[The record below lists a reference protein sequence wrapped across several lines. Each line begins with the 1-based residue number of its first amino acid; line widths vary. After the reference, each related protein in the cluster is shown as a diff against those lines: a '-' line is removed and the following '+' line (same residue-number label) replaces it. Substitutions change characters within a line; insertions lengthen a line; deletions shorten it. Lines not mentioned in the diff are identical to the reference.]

1 MWDIDFS
8 IYKRYNNGNSAA
20 RRAAKPHGVHIVL
33 DGGGVDIEGEA
44 MLSRAYTAGIS
55 GIDGFE
61 ITVECSAWD
70 RIPKFELVGLPD
82 AAVKEAKNRV
92 VSACENSGIS
102 FPAMDIMINLAP
114 ADVRKEGT
122 AFDLAIILAILKSD
136 GRLNSDVYLE
146 DKCFI
151 GELSL
156 SGEVRAVN
164 GILPMAI
171 SAKNSGRRELFVPV
185 GNAAEASIVSGVTV
199 YAVPTLISLIKHLSR
214 EERLTPVTAAPFD
227 LSARS
232 ACGDFSEVRGQLKAK
247 RALEIAAAGG
257 HNILM
262 IGPPGAGKSM
272 LAKRLPS
279 ILPDMSF
286 EEAIETTKIH
296 SVAGTLTGNFIT
308 ERPFRSPHHTVTMP
322 GLAGGGTQ
330 PRPGEIS
337 LAHNGVLFLD
347 ELPEF
352 TKRVTD
358 SLRQPMEDDRVTVTR
373 AAAKM
378 TFPALFMLVCAMN
391 PCKCG
396 FFGDPNKQCTCT
408 SAAVAKYLDKISGP
422 LLDRIDIEI
431 ELPAVS
437 YDDISGKTAAG
448 EPSAAI
454 RERVNRARAFA
465 NRRLIEA
472 GEEPGVLNAKM
483 SPRQLRR
490 YCNPNKEGSEL
501 MREAFE
507 SLGLSARGHDR
518 VLRVAR
524 TIADL
529 DGDAVINEDHIAEAI
544 QYRSLDRK
552 YWRR

>member
-1 MWDIDFS
+1 
-8 IYKRYNNGNSAA
+8 
-20 RRAAKPHGVHIVL
+20 
-33 DGGGVDIEGEA
+33 
-44 MLSRAYTAGIS
+44 MLSKAYTS
-55 GIDGFE
+55 GVLGVDGFE

-70 RIPKFELVGLPD
+70 RVPKFELVGLPD

-92 VSACENSGIS
+92 ISACENSGIS
-102 FPAMDIMINLAP
+102 FPSMDIMINLAP
-114 ADVRKEGT
+114 ADIKKEGT
-122 AFDLAIILAILKSD
+122 AFDLAIVAAILKSD
-136 GRLNSDVYLE
+136 GRIPRDSDFE
-146 DKCFI
+146 SKCFI

-171 SAKNSGRRELFVPV
+171 SARDSGRRELFVPK
-185 GNAAEASIVSGVTV
+185 GNADEAAIVSGVTV
-199 YAVPTLISLIKHLSR
+199 YPVESLSALVKHIKGELAIAPR
-214 EERLTPVTAAPFD
+214 VGAAGGFD
-227 LSARS
+227 LSRRAE
-232 ACGDFSEVRGQLKAK
+232 CGDFSEVRGQLKAK

-279 ILPDMSF
+279 ILPDMTF
-286 EEAIETTKIH
+286 EEAIQTTKVH
-296 SVAGTLTGNFIT
+296 SVAGTLRTNLVT
-308 ERPFRSPHHTVTMP
+308 ERPFRSPHHNVTMP
-322 GLAGGGTQ
+322 GLIGGGTH

-337 LAHNGVLFLD
+337 LSHNGVLFLD

-352 TKRVTD
+352 SKQVTD
-358 SLRQPMEDDRVTVTR
+358 SLRQPMEDGAVTVTR
-373 AAAKM
+373 AAAKL
-378 TFPALFMLVCAMN
+378 TFPASFMLVCAMN

-408 SAAVAKYLDKISGP
+408 PASIAKYLDRISGP

-437 YDDISGKTAAG
+437 YDEISGKTAPG
-448 EPSAAI
+448 EPSCLI

-465 NRRLIEA
+465 DERLAAA
-472 GEEPGVLNAKM
+472 GDATGVLNAKM
-483 SPRQLRR
+483 SPSLLRR
-490 YCNPNKEGSEL
+490 HCTPTKDGSEL

-529 DGDAVINEDHIAEAI
+529 DGEMEIGEDHIAEAI

>member
-1 MWDIDFS
+1 MLS
-8 IYKRYNNGNSAA
+8 KVYTS
-20 RRAAKPHGVHIVL
+20 GVL
-33 DGGGVDIEGEA
+33 GVDG
-44 MLSRAYTAGIS
+44 Y
-55 GIDGFE
+55 E

-70 RIPKFELVGLPD
+70 RVPKLELVGLPD

-92 VSACENSGIS
+92 VSACENSGFS
-102 FPAMDIMINLAP
+102 FPGMDIMINLAP
-114 ADVRKEGT
+114 ADIKKEGT
-122 AFDLAIILAILKSD
+122 AFDLAIVVSILRSD
-136 GRLNSDVYLE
+136 GRIKPSVSLE

-156 SGEVRAVN
+156 SGEIRAIN

-171 SAKNSGRRELFVPV
+171 SARDSGRRELFVPK
-185 GNAAEASIVSGVTV
+185 GNAAEAAIVSGVTV
-199 YAVPTLISLIKHLSR
+199 YGVESLSALVKHLSG
-214 EERLTPVTAAPFD
+214 EVLIAPTVAAPFD
-227 LSARS
+227 LSGRGE
-232 ACGDFSEVRGQLKAK
+232 CGDFSEVRGQLKAK
-247 RALEIAAAGG
+247 RAMEIAAAGG

-286 EEAIETTKIH
+286 EEAIQTTKVH
-296 SVAGTLTGNFIT
+296 SVAGTLRTSIIT

-322 GLAGGGTQ
+322 GLAGGGTYPQ
-330 PRPGEIS
+330 PGEIS

-358 SLRQPMEDDRVTVTR
+358 SLRQPMEDGVVTVTR
-373 AAAKM
+373 AAAKV
-378 TFPALFMLVCAMN
+378 TFPASFMLVCAMN

-396 FFGDPNKQCTCT
+396 FFGDPNKHCTCT
-408 SAAVAKYLDKISGP
+408 PSSIAKYLDRISGP

-437 YDDISGKTAAG
+437 YDEISGRSAEG
-448 EPSAAI
+448 EPSAKI

-465 NRRLIEA
+465 DRRLSEA
-472 GEEPGVLNAKM
+472 GEASGTLNAKM

-490 YCNPNKEGSEL
+490 FCAPTKEGSEL
-501 MREAFE
+501 LKEAFE
-507 SLGLSARGHDR
+507 TLGLSARGHDR

-529 DGDAVINEDHIAEAI
+529 DGEAVINEDHIAEAI